1 LTAGGPGGALASTSP
16 VSLRLFSHRLIEGR
30 EIPKVLA
37 TCALGI
43 PRSTA
48 SNTFTLRS
56 FEYALMQE
64 SFAEDQAS
72 CKPLLGVAMDSGIAP
87 DPDANPA
94 SPKRSAPESSPF
106 SPKTHR
112 ASSSQDLAADCGPQ
126 TRRGQPTLD
135 FGHARRERPRDGHRD
150 RAQPGAAHPAC
161 RGRPLAQHEAVGRER
176 LP

>member
-1 LTAGGPGGALASTSP
+1 MARLIVASDTFTPESSAKASQCSPSIAPLTAGGPGGALASTSP
-16 VSLRLFSHRLIEGR
+16 VSLRLFSQHLIEGR

-72 CKPLLGVAMDSGIAP
+72 CKPL
-87 DPDANPA
+87 
-94 SPKRSAPESSPF
+94 SPR
-106 SPKTHR
+106 
-112 ASSSQDLAADCGPQ
+112 
-126 TRRGQPTLD
+126 
-135 FGHARRERPRDGHRD
+135 
-150 RAQPGAAHPAC
+150 
-161 RGRPLAQHEAVGRER
+161 
-176 LP
+176 